1 MKRIFLY
8 IIGIGLLMAG
18 CDKESSDNG
27 DLDGFWQMTEKM
39 DGFCG
44 TMGGAD
50 MRQSG
55 LTWAFQGHILELRDV
70 NKVHQDIVMS
80 FTREGNK
87 LKLSAPYRVD
97 RDLDDVALEDADL
110 LVPYGISS
118 TSAEFTIVKLTSS
131 HMVLD
136 DANNTLEF
144 RKY

>member
-1 MKRIFLY
+1 MKRILY
-8 IIGIGLLMAG
+8 MIIGVTLLLTG
-18 CDKESSDNG
+18 CDKEYSDNSH
-27 DLDGFWQMTEKM
+27 LDGFWQ
-39 DGFCG
+39 
-44 TMGGAD
+44 
-50 MRQSG
+50 
-55 LTWAFQGHILELRDV
+55 LTSSPGITWSFQGHILELRDV

-110 LVPYGISS
+110 LVPYGIGS
-118 TSAEFTIVKLTSS
+118 TSAEFNIVKLTSS
-131 HMVLD
+131 RMVLD